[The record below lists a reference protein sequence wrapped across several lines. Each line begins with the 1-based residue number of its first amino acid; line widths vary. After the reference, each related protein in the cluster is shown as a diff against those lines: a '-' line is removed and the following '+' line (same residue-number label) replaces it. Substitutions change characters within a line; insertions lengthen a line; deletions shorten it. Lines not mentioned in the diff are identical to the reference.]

1 MKGLTGPLA
10 EQRAINLFREAY
22 SKGTKNQEIITLM
35 AQADWMLH
43 TGKTSYEWGEL
54 PMSDVQLLTAHYAFK
69 RESFARDVA
78 NGVALAFSKSKSDA

>member
-1 MKGLTGPLA
+1 
-10 EQRAINLFREAY
+10 
-22 SKGTKNQEIITLM
+22 M

-43 TGKTSYEWGEL
+43 TGKTSFEWREL

-78 NGVALAFSKSKSDA
+78 KGVALAFSKSKTDV

>member
-1 MKGLTGPLA
+1 MA
-10 EQRAINLFREAY
+10 EQRALNLFREAY

-54 PMSDVQLLTAHYAFK
+54 PLSDAQLLIAHYMYK

-78 NGVALAFSKSKSDA
+78 NGVSLAFSKKKES